1 MTAPQPQ
8 DQPEPDRTSRGPDP
22 VPGAVPGEPV
32 RPDSGDGTGAAG
44 TEADTGRDAPA
55 GAPVQEARSAPGGG
69 RAADDGAEPGERNT
83 ATGPD
88 GRDGTAPGAG
98 VPGGTAPGTGS
109 PDGGPP
115 AEDVPA
121 EAAPAGAPGSRTGS
135 GSGAPRGG
143 EPLDAATRA
152 TRSLQGL
159 STELTARVPQLLEAM
174 RSIGT
179 GLELHTTL
187 DRICE
192 TAAELAQARYAA
204 IGVVDE
210 EGRGLSDFVTHGVS
224 DETARLIGHRP
235 DGHRGLLGA
244 LIHDPAPVV
253 LADLTTDPRS
263 AGFPPN
269 HPPMRTFLGVPIRV
283 QGQIFG
289 NLYLAEKAGGA
300 AFNDYDLHMVRV
312 LATEAGI
319 AIGNARLYDAARQR
333 ERWIDGSV
341 AVTTA
346 LLSGGDAEDAL
357 AVVAEQARRLADA
370 AAGVVLLPAEE
381 GGLEIVAVASD
392 EPTTTLGRVIPADSP
407 LTDGLMAGEPVFVT
421 DPATDPRVRDGAM
434 ARYGPSMV
442 LPLQSGG
449 RVLGALATPR
459 ARGARQFTETERT
472 LATQFASQAA
482 LALIMAEAQ
491 RDRER
496 LAVFE
501 DRDRIA
507 RDLHDLVIQRLF
519 ATGMMLESAQR
530 RSRVPAVQEGVGK
543 AVDELD
549 VTIQE
554 IRTAIFALQQGP
566 AEAPSG
572 LRTRVLREINMAAV
586 PLGFKPG
593 HRFLGPV
600 DSLVGELTGKNLIAA
615 LREALSNAFRHA
627 DASRI
632 EVVVDATV
640 KLPDGAD
647 GVRLTVADDGVGIP
661 EGGRRSGLRNLA
673 RRAESLGGSSTC
685 GPGLGENGRGTTV
698 RWEAPL

>member
-1 MTAPQPQ
+1 MTAAA
-8 DQPEPDRTSRGPDP
+8 PDP
-22 VPGAVPGEPV
+22 SDPL
-32 RPDSGDGTGAAG
+32 
-44 TEADTGRDAPA
+44 
-55 GAPVQEARSAPGGG
+55 
-69 RAADDGAEPGERNT
+69 
-83 ATGPD
+83 
-88 GRDGTAPGAG
+88 
-98 VPGGTAPGTGS
+98 
-109 PDGGPP
+109 
-115 AEDVPA
+115 
-121 EAAPAGAPGSRTGS
+121 EAATQ
-135 GSGAPRGG
+135 
-143 EPLDAATRA
+143 A

-174 RSIGT
+174 RSVGT
-179 GLELHTTL
+179 GLELHSTL

-192 TAAELAQARYAA
+192 TAAELADARYAA

-210 EGRGLSDFVTHGVS
+210 EGEGLSDFVTFGVG
-224 DETARLIGHRP
+224 DDVAKRIGHPP
-235 DGHRGLLGA
+235 DGHAGLLGA
-244 LIHDPAPVV
+244 LIRDPQTIR
-253 LADLTTDPRS
+253 LADLSTDPRA
-263 AGFPPN
+263 AGFPPG

-283 QGQIFG
+283 QGEIFG
-289 NLYLAEKAGGA
+289 NLYLAEKNGGGE
-300 AFNDYDLHMVRV
+300 FNDYDVHMVRV

-319 AIGNARLYDAARQR
+319 AIGNARLYEAARQR

-346 LLSGGDAEDAL
+346 LLSGGDADDAL
-357 AVVAEQARRLADA
+357 TVVAEQARRLADA
-370 AAGVVLLPAEE
+370 DAGIVLLPAEE
-381 GGLEIVAVASD
+381 GGLEIVAVSSPRATKS
-392 EPTTTLGRVIPADSP
+392 LGVVIPPESAVVEQ
-407 LTDGLMAGEPVFVT
+407 LLKGEAVFVA
-421 DPATDPRVRDGAM
+421 DASTDPRMISRLTSA
-434 ARYGPSMV
+434 YGPSMM

-459 ARGARQFTETERT
+459 ARGGRPFTETERT

-482 LALIMAEAQ
+482 LALMMADAQ

-496 LAVFE
+496 LAVYE

-530 RSRVPAVQEGVGK
+530 KSIVPAVREGVGK

-586 PLGFKPG
+586 PLGFKPA
-593 HRFLGPV
+593 HRFLGV
-600 DSLVGELTGKNLIAA
+600 IDSAVGELTGKNLIAA

-627 DASRI
+627 EASRI
-632 EVVVDATV
+632 EVVLDATV
-640 KLPDGAD
+640 TLPDGSA
-647 GVRLTVADDGVGIP
+647 GVRLSVADDGVGLP

-673 RRAESLGGSSTC
+673 RRAESLGGASWC
-685 GPGLGENGRGTTV
+685 GPGLGEDGGGTTV
-698 RWEAPL
+698 VWEAPL

>member
-1 MTAPQPQ
+1 MTAAAT
-8 DQPEPDRTSRGPDP
+8 PDSPDP
-22 VPGAVPGEPV
+22 LV
-32 RPDSGDGTGAAG
+32 
-44 TEADTGRDAPA
+44 
-55 GAPVQEARSAPGGG
+55 
-69 RAADDGAEPGERNT
+69 
-83 ATGPD
+83 
-88 GRDGTAPGAG
+88 
-98 VPGGTAPGTGS
+98 
-109 PDGGPP
+109 
-115 AEDVPA
+115 
-121 EAAPAGAPGSRTGS
+121 
-135 GSGAPRGG
+135 
-143 EPLDAATRA
+143 AATEA

-159 STELTARVPQLLEAM
+159 STELTSRVPQLLEAM
-174 RSIGT
+174 RSVGT

-192 TAAELAQARYAA
+192 TAAELAGARYAA

-210 EGRGLSDFVTHGVS
+210 EGKGLSDFVTYGV
-224 DETARLIGHRP
+224 DDDVARRIGRRP
-235 DGHRGLLGA
+235 DGHAGLLGA
-244 LIHDPAPVV
+244 LIRDPRTIR
-253 LADLTTDPRS
+253 LADLSTDPRS
-263 AGFPPN
+263 AGFPPG
-269 HPPMRTFLGVPIRV
+269 HPVMRTFLGVPIRV
-283 QGQIFG
+283 QGEIFG
-289 NLYLAEKAGGA
+289 NLYLAEKRSGEE
-300 AFNDYDLHMVRV
+300 FNDYDVHMVRV

-319 AIGNARLYDAARQR
+319 AIGNARLYEAARQR

-346 LLSGGDAEDAL
+346 LLSGGDADDAL

-370 AAGVVLLPAEE
+370 DAGIVLLPAEE
-381 GGLEIVAVASD
+381 GGLEIVAVSSAR
-392 EPTTTLGRVIPADSP
+392 PTKSLGVVIPPESQVVE
-407 LTDGLMAGEPVFVT
+407 LLLDGEAVFVQ
-421 DPATDPRVRDGAM
+421 DASSDPRMISRLTSA
-434 ARYGPSMV
+434 YGPSML

-449 RVLGALATPR
+449 RVLGALAMPR
-459 ARGARQFTETERT
+459 ARGARPFSEAERT

-482 LALIMAEAQ
+482 LALMMAEAQ

-530 RSRVPAVQEGVGK
+530 KAVVPAVQEGVGK

-586 PLGFKPG
+586 PLGFKPA
-593 HRFLGPV
+593 HRFLGAV
-600 DSLVGELTGKNLIAA
+600 DATVGELTGKNLIAA

-627 DASRI
+627 AASRI

-640 KLPDGAD
+640 TLPDGSP
-647 GVRLTVADDGVGIP
+647 GVRLTVADDGIGMP

-673 RRAESLGGSSTC
+673 RRAESLGGASWC
-685 GPGLGENGRGTTV
+685 GPGLAEDGGGTSV
-698 RWEAPL
+698 VWEAPL

>member
-1 MTAPQPQ
+1 MPEQ
-8 DQPEPDRTSRGPDP
+8 DPK
-22 VPGAVPGEPV
+22 
-32 RPDSGDGTGAAG
+32 DSL
-44 TEADTGRDAPA
+44 
-55 GAPVQEARSAPGGG
+55 
-69 RAADDGAEPGERNT
+69 
-83 ATGPD
+83 
-88 GRDGTAPGAG
+88 
-98 VPGGTAPGTGS
+98 
-109 PDGGPP
+109 
-115 AEDVPA
+115 
-121 EAAPAGAPGSRTGS
+121 EAATQ
-135 GSGAPRGG
+135 
-143 EPLDAATRA
+143 A

-174 RSIGT
+174 RSVGT
-179 GLELHTTL
+179 GLELHSTL

-192 TAAELAQARYAA
+192 TAAELAHSRYAA

-210 EGRGLSDFVTHGVS
+210 EGAGLSDFVTYGVS
-224 DETARLIGHRP
+224 DEVAHEIGRRP

-244 LIHDPAPVV
+244 LIHDPVPVK
-253 LADLTTDPRS
+253 LADLTADPRF
-263 AGFPPN
+263 AGFPPG
-269 HPPMRTFLGVPIRV
+269 HPPMRSFLGVPIRV
-283 QGQIFG
+283 QGEIFG
-289 NLYLAEKAGGA
+289 NLYLAEKDDGGE
-300 AFNDYDLHMVRV
+300 FNDYDLHMVRV

-319 AIGNARLYDAARQR
+319 AIGNARLYEAARQR

-346 LLSGGDAEDAL
+346 LLSGGDADDAL
-357 AVVAEQARRLADA
+357 SVVAEQARHLAA
-370 AAGVVLLPAEE
+370 SAAGIVLLPAEE
-381 GGLEIVAVASD
+381 GGLEIVAVSADDPSGQ
-392 EPTTTLGRVIPADSP
+392 LGVIIGPESP
-407 LTDGLMAGEPVFVT
+407 VVTKLLDGEAVFV
-421 DPATDPRVRDGAM
+421 DDSATDPRMVTTLAHQF
-434 ARYGPSMV
+434 GPSML
-442 LPLQSGG
+442 LPLHSGG

-459 ARGARQFTETERT
+459 ARGERPFTETERT

-482 LALIMAEAQ
+482 LALMMAEAQ

-496 LAVFE
+496 LAVYE

-530 RSRVPAVQEGVGK
+530 RSVVPEVQTGVGR

-554 IRTAIFALQQGP
+554 IRTAIFALQQEP

-586 PLGFKPG
+586 PLGFKPS

-627 DASRI
+627 EASLI
-632 EVVVDATV
+632 DVVVDATAT
-640 KLPDGAD
+640 LPDGRDA
-647 GVRLTVADDGVGIP
+647 VRLSVADDGVGIP

-673 RRAESLGGSSTC
+673 RRAESLGGASWFE
-685 GPGLGENGRGTTV
+685 PGIGEDGGGTTV
-698 RWEAPL
+698 VWEAPI

>member
-1 MTAPQPQ
+1 MTAAVP
-8 DQPEPDRTSRGPDP
+8 DAPEPLDPYDPESGQDPAGRPDP
-22 VPGAVPGEPV
+22 V
-32 RPDSGDGTGAAG
+32 
-44 TEADTGRDAPA
+44 
-55 GAPVQEARSAPGGG
+55 
-69 RAADDGAEPGERNT
+69 
-83 ATGPD
+83 
-88 GRDGTAPGAG
+88 
-98 VPGGTAPGTGS
+98 
-109 PDGGPP
+109 
-115 AEDVPA
+115 
-121 EAAPAGAPGSRTGS
+121 
-135 GSGAPRGG
+135 
-143 EPLDAATRA
+143 DAAARA

-179 GLELHTTL
+179 GLELHSTL

-192 TAAELAQARYAA
+192 TAAELADARYAA

-210 EGRGLSDFVTHGVS
+210 EGDGLSAFVTHGVG
-224 DETARLIGHRP
+224 DDVADRIGRRP
-235 DGHRGLLGA
+235 DGHAGLLGA
-244 LIHDPAPVV
+244 LIRDPRTIR
-253 LADLTTDPRS
+253 LADLTADPRA
-263 AGFPPN
+263 AGFPPG

-283 QGQIFG
+283 QGEIFG
-289 NLYLAEKAGGA
+289 NLYLAEKRGGER
-300 AFNDYDLHMVRV
+300 FDDDDVHMVRV

-319 AIGNARLYDAARQR
+319 AIGNARLYEAARQR

-346 LLSGGDAEDAL
+346 LLSGGDADDAL
-357 AVVAEQARRLADA
+357 TVVAEQARRLADA
-370 AAGVVLLPAEE
+370 DAGIVLLPARE
-381 GGLEIVAVASD
+381 GGLEIVAVSSPR
-392 EPTTTLGRVIPADSP
+392 PTKSLGVVIPSESAVVEQ
-407 LTDGLMAGEPVFVT
+407 LLEGEAVFVA
-421 DPATDPRVRDGAM
+421 DAATDPRMISGLTSP
-434 ARYGPSMV
+434 YGPSMV

-459 ARGARQFTETERT
+459 LRGARPFTETERT

-482 LALIMAEAQ
+482 LALMMAEAQ

-496 LAVFE
+496 LAVYE

-530 RSRVPAVQEGVGK
+530 GSVVPAVREGVGK

-586 PLGFKPG
+586 PLGFTPA
-593 HRFLGPV
+593 HRFLGAI
-600 DSLVGELTGKNLIAA
+600 DATVGDLTGKNLIAA

-627 DASRI
+627 AASRI

-640 KLPDGAD
+640 TLSDGSP
-647 GVRLTVADDGVGIP
+647 GVRLTVADDGIGLP
-661 EGGRRSGLRNLA
+661 DGGRRSGLRNLA
-673 RRAESLGGSSTC
+673 RRAESLGGASWC
-685 GPGLGENGRGTTV
+685 GPGLGEDGGGTTV
-698 RWEAPL
+698 VWEAPL